1 MAKNQKHDRSEKNGR
16 DHKKGRDSHREE
28 GRQKETSQRKQA
40 PTPVTAPA
48 QRTNNF
54 SAVVEKTYPRMVAL
68 ATSGPFA
75 ELAREQ
81 TGKSLANGLRSLC
94 EKVTQGRVKGVAF
107 TKDTLGGLLELIA
120 WRRPVMRGKGDRDEL
135 DILFSRILDAFNWA
149 REGDSSAAVLNVLV
163 EALG

>member
-1 MAKNQKHDRSEKNGR
+1 MAKNQRNDRTENKGR
-16 DHKKGRDSHREE
+16 DQKKGRDSHREE

-40 PTPVTAPA
+40 PTPVTAPP

-54 SAVVEKTYPRMVAL
+54 SEVVEKTYPRMVAL

-81 TGKSLANGLRSLC
+81 TGKGLANGLRNLC
-94 EKVTQGRVKGVAF
+94 EKVSQGRIKGVTF
-107 TKDTLGGLLELIA
+107 SKDTLGGLLELVA
-120 WRRPVMRGKGDRDEL
+120 WRRPVMRGKGDREEL
-135 DILFSRILDAFNWA
+135 DILFSRILESFEWA
-149 REGDSSAAVLNVLV
+149 REDDSSTGVLGFLT